1 VLGCIEANCFSSV
14 LQDFLYLQELRTFA
28 PLQIQNVREGAQL
41 FSQRMNKYLPHFA
54 KFDDYSSDVGHIL

>member
-1 VLGCIEANCFSSV
+1 
-14 LQDFLYLQELRTFA
+14 LQHFLYLQELPTFA